1 MKNVL
6 KGYAVISHGGY
17 IGSAGT
23 VEVAVF
29 PTRDAAKQK
38 AKGLN
43 GCLSAGEKKYY
54 GMKYT
59 VKAVA

>member
-1 MKNVL
+1 MKQVV
-6 KGYAVISHGGY
+6 KGFNVISHGGY
-17 IGSAGT
+17 IGQSAE
-23 VEVAVF
+23 VVVAVF
-29 PTRDAAKQK
+29 ETRTEARMK

-59 VKAVA
+59 VKAV

>member
-1 MKNVL
+1 MNKFN
-6 KGYAVISHGGY
+6 VISHGGY
-17 IGSAGT
+17 IGRSESI
-23 VEVAVF
+23 VVATF
-29 PTRDAAKQK
+29 NTREEARKK

-59 VKAVA
+59 VRGTV

>member
-6 KGYAVISHGGY
+6 KGYVVISHGGY

-23 VEVAVF
+23 VEVEVYS
-29 PTRDAAKQK
+29 TRDAAKIK

-59 VKAVA
+59 VKAV